1 MKDVKV
7 SKSKIR
13 VGFKGLVNTT
23 DEGVLDMAYTDMAYN
38 FAFENGVLTGGI
50 GIDQAEGYYTEPSV
64 TRHAYPE
71 MAAGKKIKDVF
82 LYRKV
87 SSTGVHD
94 DRLVAQLTDGK
105 FYYTSVFQTD
115 TWHLLEGLTTMADVS
130 AVNYNFKGRDML
142 LFTSGKNLLLIID
155 DTTPYA
161 LTDTP
166 KFTSLA
172 VHNERIYASVNGTN
186 NQVWFSDDFD
196 PTNWNVSADEG
207 GYINFSDECG
217 EVLKVVSFL
226 NYLYIFREYGIF
238 RLTAYGDQNEFLLK
252 KVFTDT
258 GRIVKNSIEV
268 CGDKIIFYAED
279 GLFAFDGYEVT
290 RIAKEMMPTNRR
302 SRMSG
307 AYLDGYYYL
316 ACCIWE
322 DSAVNNAV
330 VRYSLLDKSISVL
343 YGYGVKRLKS
353 IRVHN
358 GSQVLCIFENGE
370 NIGKLG
376 MVSKSG
382 KVMGAATQ
390 KRYISPY
397 STLSSSSLKTVRS
410 VSLVTSTPL
419 TLTVKLDGKRYEY
432 RVRGSEYMQTI
443 PVEKC
448 GCRVGFELVCESA
461 DAYVTPLGVSV
472 DKISI

>member
-1 MKDVKV
+1 MRDVKV

-13 VGFKGLVNTT
+13 VGFKGFVNST
-23 DEGVLDMAYTDMAYN
+23 DDGVLDMAYTDKAYN

-50 GIDQAEGYYTEPSV
+50 GIDPAAGYYLEPKV

-71 MAAGKKIKDVF
+71 MPSGKKIKDVF
-82 LYRKV
+82 LYRRV
-87 SSTGVHD
+87 NAEGEHD
-94 DRLVAQLTDGK
+94 DRILAQLIDGQ
-105 FYYTSVFQTD
+105 FYYTSVFKTD
-115 TWHLLEGLTTMADVS
+115 TWHAIDTFITTADVS
-130 AVNYNFKGRDML
+130 AVNYNYKGKDML
-142 LFTSGKNLLLIID
+142 LFATGKNLLLILD
-155 DTTPYA
+155 DTTPYV
-161 LTDTP
+161 LMDTP

-172 VHNERIYASVNGTN
+172 VHNERIYAGVNGTN

-258 GRIVKNSIEV
+258 GRIVKSSIEV

-290 RIAKEMMPTNRR
+290 RIAKELMPTDRKNL
-302 SRMSG
+302 MSG
-307 AYLDGYYYL
+307 AYLDGCYYL
-316 ACCIWE
+316 ACNIWE
-322 DSAVNNAV
+322 SSSLNNAV

-343 YGYGVKRLKS
+343 YGYAVKSLKA

-358 GSQVLCIFENGE
+358 GSQVLCVFASGDNM
-370 NIGKLG
+370 NKLG
-376 MVSKSG
+376 MLSRSG
-382 KVMGAATQ
+382 SVMGNPTK
-390 KRYISPY
+390 KRYVSPY
-397 STLSSSSLKTVRS
+397 GTMFSSSLKTVRN
-410 VSLVTSTPL
+410 VSLITSTPL
-419 TLTVKLDGKRYEY
+419 TLTVKLDGKRYDY
-432 RVRGSEYMQTI
+432 KVNGSEYMQTI
-443 PVEKC
+443 PIEKC
-448 GCRVGFELVCESA
+448 GCRVGFELACDSA
-461 DAYVTPLGVSV
+461 DAYVTPLGVSL